1 MAVWVLRQNGLSA
14 RRGGI
19 GLAEGTPVAHSRR
32 GFHLPENYQELSDWE
47 LVEHSRGG
55 DDSAFAEIVRR
66 YSPRVFR
73 FAGRFFRQQA
83 QVEEIAQDV
92 FLKAFTQLDKFE
104 GRGSL
109 EGWLTRIT
117 VNTCL
122 NTLRHGKY
130 NAEQSFADL
139 TDDEGSWLEDKL
151 LDAAA
156 DKGLSTDEDRMV
168 TADLVNRVLSGLP
181 ADIRLV
187 LTMIDGEGYSIKD
200 AAEVT
205 GWSESKVKVTVFRH
219 RRKLRE
225 KLEKLLGKS

>member
-1 MAVWVLRQNGLSA
+1 MLIEKGLSA
-14 RRGGI
+14 WHSGL
-19 GLAEGTPVAHSRR
+19 GLADGQPVTHSRR

-47 LVEHSRGG
+47 LVQHSRG
-55 DDSAFAEIVRR
+55 DDESAFAEIVRR

-73 FAGRFFRQQA
+73 FAGRFYRQHA

-122 NTLRHGKY
+122 NSLRHGKY
-130 NAEQSFADL
+130 NIEQSFADL
-139 TDDEGSWLEDKL
+139 TDDEGTWLEEKL
-151 LDAAA
+151 LDASAE
-156 DKGLSTDEDRMV
+156 KGLSTEDKLV
-168 TADLVNRVLSGLP
+168 TSDLVNRVLGTLP
-181 ADIRLV
+181 ADVRLV

-200 AAEVT
+200 AAAAT
-205 GWSESKVKVTVFRH
+205 GWSESKVKVTVFRY

-225 KLEKLLGKS
+225 KLENLLGK

>member
-1 MAVWVLRQNGLSA
+1 M
-14 RRGGI
+14 
-19 GLAEGTPVAHSRR
+19 
-32 GFHLPENYQELSDWE
+32 PENYQELSDLE
-47 LVEHSRGG
+47 LVNSSRGG

-73 FAGRFFRQQA
+73 FAGRFFRQYA

-92 FLKAFTQLDKFE
+92 FLKAFTQLGKFE

-122 NTLRHGKY
+122 NALRHGKY
-130 NAEQSFADL
+130 MAEQSFADL
-139 TDDEGSWLEDKL
+139 ADEETSWLEDKL

-156 DKGLSTDEDRMV
+156 GKQLSAEDTLV
-168 TADLVNRVLSGLP
+168 TADLVNRVLAVLP
-181 ADIRLV
+181 ADVRLV
-187 LTMIDGEGYSIKD
+187 LIMIDGEGYSIKD
-200 AAEVT
+200 AAAAT
-205 GWSESKVKVTVFRH
+205 GWSESKVKITVFRY

-225 KLEKLLGKS
+225 RLEKLLS

>member
-1 MAVWVLRQNGLSA
+1 LNARHSGSGPTGIKLGTAVS
-14 RRGGI
+14 
-19 GLAEGTPVAHSRR
+19 AHSRR

-47 LVEHSRGG
+47 LVKGSRNG
-55 DDSAFAEIVRR
+55 DESAFAEIVRR
-66 YSPRVFR
+66 FSPRVFR
-73 FAGRFFRQQA
+73 FAGRFFRQYA

-122 NTLRHGKY
+122 NALRHGKY
-130 NAEQSFADL
+130 NTEQTFSEL
-139 TDDEGSWLEDKL
+139 TDDEGSWLEEKL
-151 LDAAA
+151 LDAGAENNSTA
-156 DKGLSTDEDRMV
+156 EDKLVAS
-168 TADLVNRVLSGLP
+168 DLVNRVLAVLP
-181 ADIRLV
+181 PDIRLV

-200 AAEVT
+200 AAAAT
-205 GWSESKVKVTVFRH
+205 GWSESKVKVTVFRY

-225 KLEKLLGKS
+225 HVEKLLGH

>member
-1 MAVWVLRQNGLSA
+1 MAVSTLIENGLTAWHS
-14 RRGGI
+14 GI
-19 GLAEGTPVAHSRR
+19 GLLDKPAHSRR

-47 LVEHSRGG
+47 LVQGSRGG

-73 FAGRFFRQQA
+73 FAGRFIRQQA

-122 NTLRHGKY
+122 NALRHGKY
-130 NAEQSFADL
+130 NIEQTFADL
-139 TDDEGSWLEDKL
+139 TDDEGTWLEEKL
-151 LDAAA
+151 LDAASDQGSSQE
-156 DKGLSTDEDRMV
+156 DKLV
-168 TADLVNRVLSGLP
+168 TSDLVKRVLGTLP
-181 ADIRLV
+181 ADVRLV

-200 AAEVT
+200 AAAAT
-205 GWSESKVKVTVFRH
+205 GWSESKVKVTVFRY

-225 KLEKLLGKS
+225 KLEKLLGS

>member
-1 MAVWVLRQNGLSA
+1 MAVSMLIENGLSA
-14 RRGGI
+14 WHS
-19 GLAEGTPVAHSRR
+19 GLGLVDNLPAAHSRR

-47 LVEHSRGG
+47 LVQHSRG
-55 DDSAFAEIVRR
+55 DDESAFAEIVRR

-73 FAGRFFRQQA
+73 FAGRFYRQQA

-122 NTLRHGKY
+122 NALRHGKY
-130 NAEQSFADL
+130 NIEQPFADL
-139 TDDEGSWLEDKL
+139 TDDEGTWLEEKL
-151 LDAAA
+151 LDASAE
-156 DKGLSTDEDRMV
+156 KGLSAEDKLV
-168 TADLVNRVLSGLP
+168 TSDLVNRVLGTLP
-181 ADIRLV
+181 ADVRLV

-200 AAEVT
+200 AAAAT
-205 GWSESKVKVTVFRH
+205 GWTESKVKVTVFRY

-225 KLEKLLGKS
+225 KLEGLLGR